1 MGEVAAAEE
10 AGETSMK
17 KRLVIPTEDKEG
29 NYLAAHFGRA
39 PYFAA
44 IDVTDD
50 AVKKTVHPNRGE
62 HAGGR
67 GHAHDNVM
75 DLNPDVIIVS
85 GMGPRGI
92 RSFQDRSIAVLCANT
107 TEISSI
113 VEAYKEN
120 RLDELT
126 QGCADAHHH

>member
-1 MGEVAAAEE
+1 MGEVEAVEE
-10 AGETSMK
+10 AGELSMK

-50 AVKKTVHPNRGE
+50 GFEKTVHPNKGE

-75 DLNPDVIIVS
+75 SLNPDVIIVS

-92 RSFQDRSIAVLCANT
+92 RSFQDRNVAVLCANT

-113 VEAYKEN
+113 IEAYKEN
-120 RLDELT
+120 ELDELT
-126 QGCADAHHH
+126 QGCADAHHR